1 MFPHLL
7 HRSQA
12 SDASHSTSA
21 EDRYIQPKIGAVC
34 TDKKEERKFSSYQEI
49 QKGAVAKSYM
59 TNGLLIYP
67 VHG

>member
-21 EDRYIQPKIGAVC
+21 EDRYTQPKIGAVC
-34 TDKKEERKFSSYQEI
+34 TDKKEKDNFPQI
-49 QKGAVAKSYM
+49 QKGAVSKSY
-59 TNGLLIYP
+59 I
-67 VHG
+67 